1 MNASHFSSR
10 NVFNFLNF
18 LSKSIASAKCIV
30 VLLMLN
36 VVFDVYVNFII
47 FGFKGLACIIFL
59 I

>member
-1 MNASHFSSR
+1 
-10 NVFNFLNF
+10 
-18 LSKSIASAKCIV
+18 V